1 MTREIHFVTGKGGVG
16 KSTCA
21 LGLASAASRS
31 GRKTLLVELGERS
44 YFRDFLRLSAVG
56 YGPTPSGFGF
66 DVARWSGP
74 ECLRE
79 YAGHLIKVDAL
90 AELFFRNNVSRSLI
104 DIAPAVKELAVLG
117 KATSGPR
124 GHGPASPHEVLVIDA
139 PSTGHFLALLRAPGG
154 MAEAVRFGPMGE
166 QSRAIQ
172 AALRDPGLC
181 RYHLVT
187 LAEEMPLKETEE
199 LAAELRPLVGGNIA
213 VVLNKFQKIPADV
226 PPAANHPFFAFLRA
240 QELRQEQALVRMRE
254 LGGEPRRVPR
264 IMSVEPATVVTQV
277 AGAFE

>member
-21 LGLASAASRS
+21 LGLAAAASRA
-31 GRKTLLVELGERS
+31 GRKTLLVELGDRS
-44 YFRDFLRLSAVG
+44 YFRDFLRLPAVG
-56 YGPTPSGFGF
+56 YAPTASGHGF
-66 DVARWSGP
+66 DLAKWSGP

-79 YAGHLIKVDAL
+79 YAGHLIRVDTL
-90 AELFFRNNVSRSLI
+90 AELFFSNNVSRSLI
-104 DIAPAVKELAVLG
+104 EIAPAVKELAVLG

-139 PSTGHFLALLRAPGG
+139 PSTGHFLALMRAPGG

-166 QSRAIQ
+166 QSRSILAS
-172 AALRDPGLC
+172 LRDPALC

-199 LAAELRPLVGGNIA
+199 LAAELRPLVGGNID
-213 VVLNKFQKIPADV
+213 VILNKVQKIPGDL
-226 PPAANHPFFAFLRA
+226 PPAEAHPFFGFLRS
-240 QELRQEQALVRMRE
+240 QDLRQKQALERMRE
-254 LGGEPRRVPR
+254 LSREPRQVPR
-264 IMSVEPATVVTQV
+264 IM
-277 AGAFE
+277 AFEPDAFVPEVARAFA